1 MLLMR
6 VQKAQSGESSNGANV
21 QGCGLTQVHHHRNE
35 QEIDISSE
43 KCHFQ
48 GQKIEKMNTSKGLD
62 QQVFPVQ
69 MVREKFWQTRKQ
81 SPFLRNAYIIYTSER
96 RKKSRKLE
104 AKKKNIAAF
113 FFAREAKF
121 VQLLPKIFGQKTVPG
136 IFRCFHLRKK
146 WRV

>member
-43 KCHFQ
+43 KC
-48 GQKIEKMNTSKGLD
+48 KSRPKTEKMNTSKGLD

-69 MVREKFWQTRKQ
+69 MVPEKFWQTRKQ
-81 SPFLRNAYIIYTSER
+81 SPFLRNAYIIY
-96 RKKSRKLE
+96 L
-104 AKKKNIAAF
+104 
-113 FFAREAKF
+113 
-121 VQLLPKIFGQKTVPG
+121 
-136 IFRCFHLRKK
+136 
-146 WRV
+146 